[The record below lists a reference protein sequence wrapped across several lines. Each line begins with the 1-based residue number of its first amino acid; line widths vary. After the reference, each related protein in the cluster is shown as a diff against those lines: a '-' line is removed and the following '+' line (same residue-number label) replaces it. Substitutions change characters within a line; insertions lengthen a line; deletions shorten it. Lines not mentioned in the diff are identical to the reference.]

1 MLAHLLTSGLFFQP
15 SPTDRCNGSRTSQP
29 SPKEKEKTQS
39 SSWCQHAAKHIGT
52 ECPTASRTMLT
63 VGTLLFWE
71 GKMMSWHSVSLT
83 GPSPTSHEF
92 FASQIKGKLTSMTD
106 HSFIFND
113 ISKNNLTF
121 ILKISA
127 TLTGTQ
133 SVVGS
138 PSLPV
143 PVQREHGQMCSHTEA
158 TPGCLRRG
166 PGYRPAVELR

>member
-1 MLAHLLTSGLFFQP
+1 
-15 SPTDRCNGSRTSQP
+15 
-29 SPKEKEKTQS
+29 
-39 SSWCQHAAKHIGT
+39 
-52 ECPTASRTMLT
+52 
-63 VGTLLFWE
+63 
-71 GKMMSWHSVSLT
+71 MSWHSVSFT
-83 GPSPTSHEF
+83 GHSPTSQEKS
-92 FASQIKGKLTSMTD
+92 ASQIKDKLSFMTD

-143 PVQREHGQMCSHTEA
+143 PVQREHGQVCSHTEA
-158 TPGCLRRG
+158 IPGRLFG
-166 PGYRPAVELR
+166 ALDTGLLWS

>member
-1 MLAHLLTSGLFFQP
+1 MGYLICYSGIFFQP
-15 SPTDRCNGSRTSQP
+15 SPTDQCRGSRTSQP
-29 SPKEKEKTQS
+29 SPKEKEKTQIS
-39 SSWCQHAAKHIGT
+39 GWCQHAAKHIGT
-52 ECPTASRTMLT
+52 ECPAANRTILPY
-63 VGTLLFWE
+63 LPSSH
-71 GKMMSWHSVSLT
+71 GKIMSWHSVPLT
-83 GPSPTSHEF
+83 GHSPTSQEF
-92 FASQIKGKLTSMTD
+92 FTSQIKGKLRSMTD

-158 TPGCLRRG
+158 IPGHLFRG